1 MRQTLVRVLFVVLT
15 VLYCVWMYR
24 LVTQ

>member
-15 VLYCVWMYR
+15 ALYCVWMYR